1 MCVTAKGEAMEGEGN
16 RRIYRR
22 DLPDEL
28 AVEERISIGKI
39 SKQRKAR
46 RSKVVLCGGSGEET
60 KMMIT
65 NNNSSSRP
73 QSSKDAGALNPTDL
87 PGAQGGKGTASGIL
101 SEIERVLGSWWWG

>member
-1 MCVTAKGEAMEGEGN
+1 MEESIEGICQMSWQSEVGFSSGE
-16 RRIYRR
+16 I
-22 DLPDEL
+22 P
-28 AVEERISIGKI
+28 
-39 SKQRKAR
+39 KQRKAR

-60 KMMIT
+60 KMMMII

-73 QSSKDAGALNPTDL
+73 QSSKDAGALDPTDL

>member
-16 RRIYRR
+16 GNGGIYRG

-60 KMMIT
+60 KMMII

-73 QSSKDAGALNPTDL
+73 QSSKDAGALDPTDL
-87 PGAQGGKGTASGIL
+87 PGVQG
-101 SEIERVLGSWWWG
+101 EREQRREYSPR